1 MDAIGFVLSELTKK
15 MAYKAAHMNQLKV
28 VKAKVREHELVVKPH
43 FDTNLNRKIDIA
55 LPNNGLSVRDFEI
68 GLGFTKNISYS

>member
-1 MDAIGFVLSELTKK
+1 MDAIGFVISELKKK
-15 MAYKAAHMNQLKV
+15 MAYKAAHMNELKV
-28 VKAKVREHELVVKPH
+28 VKPKVGEHELVVTPH

-68 GLGFTKNISYS
+68 GLGFTKNISNS